1 MTATPEPLT
10 ESSAPVGVTA
20 RSLLMS
26 SADSLRETP
35 RPRHPY
41 RRIFKRLFD
50 IVAVLAAAPFVI
62 PLVCALA
69 LLIKLQGGRAFY
81 SQPRVGRGGSH
92 YTMWK
97 LRSMTVDADT
107 ALATYL
113 DANPE
118 ARAEWDS
125 TQKLKNDP
133 RITPFGRVLRK
144 SSLDEL
150 PQLWNVL
157 KGDMSLVGPRPMM
170 PDQQD
175 LYPGTAYY
183 RLRPGIT
190 GMWQVSKRNQS
201 SFADRARFDAQY
213 DRRLSMVTDMKLL
226 LATVRVVVRG
236 TGC

>member
-10 ESSAPVGVTA
+10 EAPAPVGVTA
-20 RSLLMS
+20 RSLLIQ
-26 SADSLRETP
+26 SADSLRESP

-41 RRIFKRLFD
+41 RALFKRLFD
-50 IVAVLAAAPFVI
+50 IIAVLAAAPFVI
-62 PLVCALA
+62 PLVLALA

-81 SQPRVGRGGSH
+81 SQLRVGRGGTH

-97 LRSMTVDADT
+97 LRSMTVDADK
-107 ALATYL
+107 ALAAYL
-113 DANPE
+113 EGNPE

-170 PDQQD
+170 PDQQE

-213 DRRLSMVTDMKLL
+213 DRRLSLITDLRLL
-226 LATVRVVVRG
+226 LATVRVVFRG